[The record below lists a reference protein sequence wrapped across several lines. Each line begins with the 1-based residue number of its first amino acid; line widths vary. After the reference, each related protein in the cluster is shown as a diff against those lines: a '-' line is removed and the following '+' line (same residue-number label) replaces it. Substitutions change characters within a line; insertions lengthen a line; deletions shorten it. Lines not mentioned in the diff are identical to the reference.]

1 MIKPVAA
8 CSRRVRAVP
17 MVRRT
22 IRAALVVGGLLA
34 AVQASAQDLDPRAYV
49 HAPINST
56 VAITGFSY
64 SSGSV
69 LTDPTLPVTNVE
81 ATVSTPSAG
90 VARVFSFFGK
100 TAQAMAALPYS
111 WAEVTGEIN
120 EQAAR
125 TTRSGLADMRLRL
138 SVLVAGA
145 PAMSLRE
152 LAKAPRKPIV
162 GVSLTA
168 SPPTGQYYPQKFIN
182 LGTHRWAF
190 KPEVALS
197 YPFGR
202 KWLADVYAAAWLFT
216 ANETFYPGSARRT
229 QDRVRALQAHIS
241 YSFTP
246 KTWVAFNSTW
256 YGGGQAAVDGTPKGS
271 SLSSARVGATLGFP
285 VGRRH
290 AVKIAYSTGAIVRFG
305 ANFTTL
311 SVAWQTAWFDKPA
324 ARR

>member
-1 MIKPVAA
+1 MRGK
-8 CSRRVRAVP
+8 
-17 MVRRT
+17 
-22 IRAALVVGGLLA
+22 IRAALVVGGMLA
-34 AVQASAQDLDPRAYV
+34 GVHAHAQDLDPRAYV

-56 VAITGFSY
+56 VAIAGFSY

-69 LTDPTLPVTNVE
+69 LTDPTLPVTNVD
-81 ATVSTPSAG
+81 ATVSTPSVG
-90 VARVFSFFGK
+90 VARAFNLFGK
-100 TAQAMAALPYS
+100 TAQALAALPYS

-125 TTRSGLADMRLRL
+125 TTRSGLSDMRLRL

-145 PAMSLRE
+145 PALRLPE
-152 LAKAPRKPIV
+152 FVKAPRKPIV

-182 LGTHRWAF
+182 LGANRWAF

-197 YPFGR
+197 YPLGK
-202 KWLADVYAAAWLFT
+202 KWLADVYAAVWLFT

-229 QDRVRALQAHIS
+229 QDRVRALQAHLS

-246 KTWVAFNSTW
+246 KTWVAFDSTW
-256 YGGGQAAVDGTPKGS
+256 YGGGQAKVDGIPKGT

-305 ANFTTL
+305 ANFNTL
-311 SVAWQTAWFDKPA
+311 SVAWQTAWVERPA
-324 ARR
+324 AKR